1 MYRLRNST
9 KTFTLTKF
17 HVLVPL
23 ANSTATDNFP
33 FRFPSRYLIEIRF
46 FVSHELHYL
55 IMIIVVCQFFG
66 F

>member
-23 ANSTATDNFP
+23 ANSTATDNFH

-46 FVSHELHYL
+46 FVLELHYL
-55 IMIIVVCQFFG
+55 IMIIDVCKFFG